1 MAHEKRYRMV
11 NSDSNYRYLCALLLE
26 VTWEGLEEPEVF
38 GR

>member
-1 MAHEKRYRMV
+1 MHEKRYQMV
-11 NSDSNYRYLCALLLE
+11 NSDSSYRYLYVLLLG